1 MIRSQWASLWELE
14 SRDEA
19 VVGPITA
26 GLHKRSMTL
35 LAVVLS
41 QAAAPE
47 DRWPH
52 HLRRKERATAGSV
65 EKMATGM
72 ARSLVGRFSGR
83 FAMT

>member
-1 MIRSQWASLWELE
+1 MA
-14 SRDEA
+14 
-19 VVGPITA
+19 
-26 GLHKRSMTL
+26 L

-41 QAAAPE
+41 APAAPE
-47 DRWPH
+47 DRWLH